1 MLILSDFRILKDK
14 NDWPSK
20 FLGLHCEISK
30 DRLYKLY
37 FMYRE
42 WKTEFEDTGHV
53 FGSGE
58 QYPHF
63 EYLELNSAFLST
75 THSLS

>member
-1 MLILSDFRILKDK
+1 MLILSDFRMLKDK
-14 NDWPSK
+14 NNWPSK

-42 WKTEFEDTGHV
+42 WKTEFEDMSLGLGNNTHT
-53 FGSGE
+53 
-58 QYPHF
+58 
-63 EYLELNSAFLST
+63 LST
-75 THSLS
+75 